1 MGMSSAEEDSEK
13 EIISRVPGGLLI
25 RLSCGLLLLGG
36 VAELIAGSVVTSTSR
51 ARFVGGIYVGLAA
64 IFSGL
69 RGIWLRHGQAS
80 VIGTLIF
87 GVLAV
92 IISLVGTGLQAKM
105 YSFLITLEACATP
118 EVAPST
124 QCNTASSV
132 YYSCSGTTS
141 YFEAA
146 YLCARNENNYNTNTN
161 DDGNTGFVTCT
172 CVTSSASP
180 STLATLTDDS
190 DDGSTPSSV
199 ISASTEYCYQYNE
212 FAQCE
217 TLLSTLPLQMQ
228 VSYLLAVLCALL
240 ASLVVSLCLLSL
252 MRPGLFQYK
261 LLLSAKEQSSSA
273 PSTDTELTGNVSDKS
288 SGPSANDGCASPS
301 AGVVV

>member
-1 MGMSSAEEDSEK
+1 MEMTSTEEDSDK
-13 EIISRVPGGLLI
+13 EVISRVPGGLLI
-25 RLSCGLLLLGG
+25 RISCGLLVLAG

-105 YSFLITLEACATP
+105 YSFLITLQACATP

-161 DDGNTGFVTCT
+161 DDGNTGFITCT

-180 STLATLTDDS
+180 STLATMTDDA
-190 DDGSTPSSV
+190 DDGSSPSTV
-199 ISASTEYCYQYNE
+199 ISASTEDCYQYNE

-217 TLLSTLPLQMQ
+217 TLLSKLPLQMQ

-261 LLLSAKEQSSSA
+261 LLLSAREPGSSA
-273 PSTDTELTGNVSDKS
+273 PSTDTEMTGKVADKT
-288 SGPSANDGCASPS
+288 DGSESPS
-301 AGVVV
+301 AGVIV